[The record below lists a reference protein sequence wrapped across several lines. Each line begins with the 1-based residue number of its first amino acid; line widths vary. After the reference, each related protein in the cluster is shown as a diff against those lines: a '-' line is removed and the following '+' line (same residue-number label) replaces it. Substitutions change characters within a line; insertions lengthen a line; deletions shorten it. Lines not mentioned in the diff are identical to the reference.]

1 MNHDDPETARVQ
13 AMDLAIIGAGP
24 VGLEAAARAARA
36 GLATAVFDAGAVA
49 DHVRA
54 WGWLRLFSP
63 FEWNAGPAGLELLG
77 GREAELPAAGELLT
91 GTELRTRYLLPLAAA
106 LRSRVDL
113 REGARVRDVS
123 RADRL
128 KGEALGEAA
137 RAEQPFRL
145 LVEENGAE
153 TEVFARAVFDC
164 SGTYGRPNWAGPGG
178 TPAVGERS
186 ARRAI
191 EYRVR
196 DVLGAQRGRY
206 AARRTLL
213 LGSGHSAATTAC
225 ALAAL
230 ARSVPGTR
238 FTWASR
244 EAHGTPLL
252 AIPDDP
258 LPERVRLTRR
268 ANAIAAEPPPGCEWL
283 SRSRLLA
290 VAQRDSRG
298 FEVDLEIAG
307 NVRRD
312 RFDRIVANV
321 GYEPDD
327 RLYRQLQVHV
337 CYASHGPMGVSAA
350 LLAAQGPPGDG
361 PADCCIGAE
370 ALGPET
376 LRNPEPGFFIL
387 GAKSFGKNSAFLM
400 RTGYEQV
407 ADAFSLLGWDAARA
421 TGAR

>member
-1 MNHDDPETARVQ
+1 MRT
-13 AMDLAIIGAGP
+13 MDLAIIGGGP
-24 VGLEAAARAARA
+24 VGLEAAARAART
-36 GLATAVFDAGAVA
+36 GLATILFEAGEVA

-54 WGWLRLFSP
+54 WGWMRLFSP
-63 FEWNAGPAGLELLG
+63 FGWNAGPGGLEVLRGQG
-77 GREAELPAAGELLT
+77 GELPAAEALLT
-91 GTELRTRYLLPLAAA
+91 GAELRTHYLLPLAAA
-106 LRSRVDL
+106 LRSRVEV
-113 REGARVRDVS
+113 REGARVRDVA
-123 RADRL
+123 RADWL

-137 RAEQPFRL
+137 RADQPFRL
-145 LVEENGAE
+145 LVEQNGAE
-153 TEVFARAVFDC
+153 TEVFTRAVFDC

-178 TPAVGERS
+178 TPAIGERS

-191 EYRVR
+191 EYRIP

-206 AARRTLL
+206 ATRRTLL
-213 LGSGHSAATTAC
+213 LGNGHSAATTAC

-230 ARSVPGTR
+230 ARAGPATR

-244 EAHGTPLL
+244 EAHGVPLR

-258 LPERVRLTRR
+258 LPERVKLTRR

-283 SRSRLLA
+283 ARSRLIT
-290 VAQRDSRG
+290 VREIDSRG
-298 FEVDLEIAG
+298 FDVDLEIDG
-307 NVRRD
+307 KVRPD

-327 RLYRQLQVHV
+327 GLYRQLQVHT
-337 CYASHGPMGVSAA
+337 CYASLGPMGVSAA
-350 LLAAQGPPGDG
+350 LLAAQGPPGDA
-361 PADCCIGAE
+361 PADCCIAAD

-376 LRNPEPGFFIL
+376 LRNPEPGFFVL

-407 ADAFSLLGWDAARA
+407 ADAFSLLGWNAART

>member
-1 MNHDDPETARVQ
+1 MRT
-13 AMDLAIIGAGP
+13 MDLAIIGGGP

-36 GLATAVFDAGAVA
+36 GLATVLLEAGEVA

-63 FEWNAGPAGLELLG
+63 FGWNAGPAGLEVLRGQG
-77 GREAELPAAGELLT
+77 GELPAAEALLT
-91 GTELRTRYLLPLAAA
+91 GAELRTHYLLPLAAA
-106 LRSRVDL
+106 LRSRVEV
-113 REGARVRDVS
+113 REGARVRGVA

-128 KGEALGEAA
+128 KGEALGQAA

-145 LVEENGAE
+145 LVEERGEESRAE

-178 TPAVGERS
+178 TPAIGERS

-191 EYRVR
+191 EYRIP

-213 LGSGHSAATTAC
+213 LGNGHSAATTAC
-225 ALAAL
+225 GLGAL
-230 ARSVPGTR
+230 ARAVPGTR

-244 EAHGTPLL
+244 EAHGVALR

-258 LPERVRLTRR
+258 LPERVKLTRR

-290 VAQRDSRG
+290 VRQADSRG
-298 FEVDLEIAG
+298 LEVDLEVAG
-307 NVRRD
+307 AVRRD

-327 RLYRQLQVHV
+327 DLYRQLQVHA
-337 CYASHGPMGVSAA
+337 CYASLGPMGVSAA

-361 PADCCIGAE
+361 PADCCIDPD

-376 LRNPEPGFFIL
+376 LRNPEPDFFIL

-407 ADAFSLLGWDAARA
+407 AEAFTLLGWNAARA

>member
-1 MNHDDPETARVQ
+1 MRV
-13 AMDLAIIGAGP
+13 MDLAIIGGGP
-24 VGLEAAARAARA
+24 VGLEAAARAART
-36 GLATAVFDAGAVA
+36 GLATVLFEAGALA

-63 FEWNAGPAGLELLG
+63 FEWNAGPAGLEVLR
-77 GREAELPAAGELLT
+77 GREAELPAAGTLLT
-91 GTELRTRYLLPLAAA
+91 GAELRTYYLLPLAAA
-106 LRSRVDL
+106 LRSRVEV
-113 REGARVRDVS
+113 REGARVRDVA

-137 RAEQPFRL
+137 RAEEPFRL
-145 LVEENGAE
+145 LVEEGGVE

-178 TPAVGERS
+178 TPAIGERS

-191 EYRVR
+191 EYRIP
-196 DVLGAQRGRY
+196 DAFGAQRGRY

-230 ARSVPGTR
+230 ARAVPGTR

-244 EAHGTPLL
+244 EAHGVPLR

-258 LPERVRLTRR
+258 LPERVKLTRR
-268 ANAIAAEPPPGCEWL
+268 ANAIAAEPPPDCEWL

-290 VAQRDSRG
+290 VRPADARG
-298 FEVDLEIAG
+298 LEVDLEIDG
-307 NVRRD
+307 EIRRD

-327 RLYRQLQVHV
+327 RVYRQLQVHV
-337 CYASHGPMGVSAA
+337 CYASLGPMGVSAA
-350 LLAAQGPPGDG
+350 LLAAQGPPGDA
-361 PADCCIGAE
+361 PADCCIGAD

-376 LRNPEPGFFIL
+376 LRNPEPDFFIL

-407 ADAFSLLGWDAARA
+407 ADAFSLLGWNAARA

>member
-1 MNHDDPETARVQ
+1 
-13 AMDLAIIGAGP
+13 MDLAIIGAGP

-36 GLATAVFDAGAVA
+36 GLATVLFDAGAVA

-77 GREAELPAAGELLT
+77 GPEAELPAAGELLT
-91 GTELRTRYLLPLAAA
+91 GAELRARYLLPLAAA

-145 LVEENGAE
+145 LVEENGTE
-153 TEVFARAVFDC
+153 IEVFARAVFDC

-298 FEVDLEIAG
+298 FEVDLEVGG

-361 PADCCIGAE
+361 PADCCIGSE
-370 ALGPET
+370 TLGPET

-407 ADAFSLLGWDAARA
+407 DDAFSLLPAHILL
-421 TGAR
+421 

>member
-1 MNHDDPETARVQ
+1 MQ
-13 AMDLAIIGAGP
+13 AMDLAIIGGGP

-36 GLATAVFDAGAVA
+36 GLATVLFEAGEVA

-63 FEWNAGPAGLELLG
+63 FEWNAGPAGIEVLRDRG
-77 GREAELPAAGELLT
+77 HVLPAAEALLT
-91 GTELRTRYLLPLAAA
+91 GAELRTHYLLPLAAA
-106 LRSRVDL
+106 LRSGVEV
-113 REGARVRDVS
+113 REGARVRDVA

-128 KGEALGEAA
+128 KGEALGDAA
-137 RAEQPFRL
+137 RAEEPFRL
-145 LVEENGAE
+145 LVEEKGAE

-164 SGTYGRPNWAGPGG
+164 SGTYGQPNWAGPAG
-178 TPAVGERS
+178 TPAIGERA

-191 EYRVR
+191 EYRIP
-196 DVLGAQRGRY
+196 DVLGAQRRRY

-225 ALAAL
+225 GLGAL
-230 ARSVPGTR
+230 ARAVPGTR

-244 EAHGTPLL
+244 EAHGVPLR

-258 LPERVRLTRR
+258 LPERVKLTRR

-290 VAQRDSRG
+290 VRQADSRG
-298 FEVDLEIAG
+298 LEVDLDVDG
-307 NVRRD
+307 HVRRD
-312 RFDRIVANV
+312 RFDRVVANV

-327 RLYRQLQVHV
+327 GLYRQLQVHA
-337 CYASHGPMGVSAA
+337 CYASLGPMGVSAA
-350 LLAAQGPPGDG
+350 LLAAQGPPDDA
-361 PADCCIGAE
+361 PADCCIGAD
-370 ALGPET
+370 ALGPDT
-376 LRNPEPGFFIL
+376 LRNPEPDFFIL

-407 ADAFSLLGWDAARA
+407 ADAFSLLGWNTARA

>member
-1 MNHDDPETARVQ
+1 
-13 AMDLAIIGAGP
+13 MDLAIIGAGP

-36 GLATAVFDAGAVA
+36 GLATVLFDAGAVA

-77 GREAELPAAGELLT
+77 GPEAELPAAGELLT
-91 GTELRTRYLLPLAAA
+91 GAELRARYLLPLAAA

-145 LVEENGAE
+145 LLEENGTE
-153 TEVFARAVFDC
+153 IEVFARAVFDC

-252 AIPDDP
+252 VIPDDP

-298 FEVDLEIAG
+298 FEVDLEVGG

-361 PADCCIGAE
+361 PADCCIGSE
-370 ALGPET
+370 TLGPET

-407 ADAFSLLGWDAARA
+407 ADAFSLLGMERRARDR
-421 TGAR
+421 GALTEAR

>member
-1 MNHDDPETARVQ
+1 MQ

-24 VGLEAAARAARA
+24 IGLEAAARAARS
-36 GLATAVFDAGAVA
+36 GLRAVLVDAGAVA

-63 FEWNAGPAGLELLG
+63 FEWNAGPVGLETLR
-77 GREAELPAAGELLT
+77 GRGVELPAAGALLT
-91 GTELRTRYLLPLAAA
+91 GSELRAHYLLPLAAA
-106 LRSRVDL
+106 LQPRVEV
-113 REGARVRDVS
+113 REGARVRDVA
-123 RADRL
+123 RADWL
-128 KGEALGEAA
+128 KGEALGDAA
-137 RAEQPFRL
+137 RADQPFRL
-145 LVEENGAE
+145 LLEENGAE
-153 TEVFARAVFDC
+153 TEVFAGTVFDC
-164 SGTYGRPNWAGPGG
+164 SGTYGQPNRAGPGG
-178 TPAVGERS
+178 APAIGERS
-186 ARRAI
+186 ARQAI
-191 EYRVR
+191 EYHVP
-196 DVLGAQRGRY
+196 DALGAQRERY

-225 ALAAL
+225 ALGAL
-230 ARSVPGTR
+230 ARAIPGTR

-244 EAHGTPLL
+244 EARGAPLQ
-252 AIPDDP
+252 AIADDP
-258 LPERVRLTRR
+258 LPERVKLTRR

-290 VAQRDSRG
+290 VTQIDSSG

-307 NVRRD
+307 QIRRD

-327 RLYRQLQVHV
+327 RLYRQLQVHA
-337 CYASHGPMGVSAA
+337 CYASLGPMGVSAA
-350 LLAAQGPPGDG
+350 LLAAQGAPDG
-361 PADCCIGAE
+361 APADCCIAE
-370 ALGPET
+370 GTLGPET

-407 ADAFSLLGWDAARA
+407 ADAFSLLGWNAARA

>member
-1 MNHDDPETARVQ
+1 
-13 AMDLAIIGAGP
+13 MDLAIIGAGP
-24 VGLEAAARAARA
+24 VGLEAAARASRA
-36 GLATAVFDAGAVA
+36 GLATVLFDAGAVA

-63 FEWNAGPAGLELLG
+63 FEWNAGPAGLEVVRGQG
-77 GREAELPAAGELLT
+77 GEVPAAATLLT
-91 GTELRTRYLLPLAAA
+91 GAELRRRYLLPLAAA
-106 LRSRVDL
+106 LRPSVEV
-113 REGARVRDVS
+113 REGARVRDVA

-128 KGEALGEAA
+128 KGEALGDAA
-137 RAEQPFRL
+137 RADQPFRL
-145 LVEENGAE
+145 LVEESGAE
-153 TEVFARAVFDC
+153 AEVFARAVFDC

-178 TPAVGERS
+178 TPAIGERS

-191 EYRVR
+191 EYRIP
-196 DVLGAQRGRY
+196 DALGAQRGRY

-213 LGSGHSAATTAC
+213 LGNGHSAATTAC
-225 ALAAL
+225 ALGSL
-230 ARSVPGTR
+230 ARAVPGTR

-244 EAHGTPLL
+244 EAHGVPLR

-258 LPERVRLTRR
+258 LPERVKLTRR

-290 VAQRDSRG
+290 VAQVDSRG
-298 FEVDLEIAG
+298 LEVDLEVG
-307 NVRRD
+307 GKVRCD

-327 RLYRQLQVHV
+327 RPYRQLQVHA
-337 CYASHGPMGVSAA
+337 CYASLGPMGVSAA
-350 LLAAQGPPGDG
+350 LLAAQGPQGG
-361 PADCCIGAE
+361 APADCLIGQG

-376 LRNPEPGFFIL
+376 LRNPEPDFFIL

-407 ADAFSLLGWDAARA
+407 ADAFALLGRNTARTA
-421 TGAR
+421 EAR

>member
-1 MNHDDPETARVQ
+1 
-13 AMDLAIIGAGP
+13 MDLAIIGGGP
-24 VGLEAAARAARA
+24 VGLEAAARAAGA
-36 GLATAVFDAGAVA
+36 GLATVLFEAGEVA

-63 FEWNAGPAGLELLG
+63 FEWNAGPAGLEVLRG
-77 GREAELPAAGELLT
+77 QGVELPDAGALLT
-91 GTELRTRYLLPLAAA
+91 GAELRTHYLLPLAAA
-106 LRSRVDL
+106 VRSRVEV
-113 REGARVRDVS
+113 REGARVRDVA
-123 RADRL
+123 RADGL

-145 LVEENGAE
+145 LVEESGAE

-178 TPAVGERS
+178 TPAIGERS

-191 EYRVR
+191 EYRIP

-213 LGSGHSAATTAC
+213 IGSGHSAATTAC
-225 ALAAL
+225 ALGAL
-230 ARSVPGTR
+230 ARAVPGTR

-244 EAHGTPLL
+244 EAHGVPLR

-258 LPERVRLTRR
+258 LPERVKLTRR

-290 VAQRDSRG
+290 VRQADSRG
-298 FEVDLEIAG
+298 LEVDLEIAG
-307 NVRRD
+307 DVRRD
-312 RFDRIVANV
+312 GFDRIVANV

-327 RLYRQLQVHV
+327 RLYRQLQVHA
-337 CYASHGPMGVSAA
+337 CYASLGPMGVAAA
-350 LLAAQGPPGDG
+350 LLAAQGPPGDA
-361 PADCCIGAE
+361 PADCCIAAD
-370 ALGPET
+370 ALGAET
-376 LRNPEPGFFIL
+376 LRNPEPDFFIL

-407 ADAFSLLGWDAARA
+407 ADAFSLLGWTHIRL
-421 TGAR
+421 

>member
-1 MNHDDPETARVQ
+1 
-13 AMDLAIIGAGP
+13 MDLAIIGGGP
-24 VGLEAAARAARA
+24 VGLEAAARAAHM
-36 GLATAVFDAGAVA
+36 GLATVLFEAGEVA

-63 FEWNAGPAGLELLG
+63 FEWNAGPAGLEVLRGQG
-77 GREAELPAAGELLT
+77 GELPAAEALLT
-91 GTELRTRYLLPLAAA
+91 GAELRTHYLLPLAAA
-106 LRSRVDL
+106 LRSRVEV
-113 REGARVRDVS
+113 REGARVRDVA

-137 RAEQPFRL
+137 RAEQPFRM
-145 LVEENGAE
+145 LVEEGGAE
-153 TEVFARAVFDC
+153 TEAFARAVFDC
-164 SGTYGRPNWAGPGG
+164 SGTYGQPNWAGPGG

-186 ARRAI
+186 ARFRAI
-191 EYRVR
+191 EYRIP
-196 DVLGAQRGRY
+196 DVLGARRRRY

-225 ALAAL
+225 ALGAL
-230 ARSVPGTR
+230 ARAVPGTR

-244 EAHGTPLL
+244 EAHGVPLR

-258 LPERVRLTRR
+258 LPERVKLTRR

-283 SRSRLLA
+283 SQSRMLA
-290 VAQRDSRG
+290 VRQVESRG
-298 FEVDLEIAG
+298 LEVDLEVAG
-307 NVRRD
+307 DVRRD

-327 RLYRQLQVHV
+327 RLYRQLQVHA
-337 CYASHGPMGVSAA
+337 CYASLGPMGVSAA
-350 LLAAQGPPGDG
+350 LLAAQDPREDA
-361 PADCCIGAE
+361 PADCCIGSD
-370 ALGPET
+370 ALGPDT

-407 ADAFSLLGWDAARA
+407 ADAFSLLGWNAARA